1 MNLGSLIDE
10 ESIWMSFW
18 RRGQNNQ
25 RVREDLVRRQRNR
38 LDEDDE
44 DERER
49 VAVAEDHARIMMQVK
64 ARNAALSKQAVADR
78 RAEQEALTA
87 WREGSNDRRDY

>member
-10 ESIWMSFW
+10 ESIWMSLW

-49 VAVAEDHARIMMQVK
+49 IAVAGDHARIMMQVK
-64 ARNAALSKQAVADR
+64 ARNAALAQQAVADR
-78 RAEQEALTA
+78 RAEQKALTA

>member
-49 VAVAEDHARIMMQVK
+49 VAVAEDHARIMK
-64 ARNAALSKQAVADR
+64 NAQIHQHAVQRQAVADQQ
-78 RAEQEALTA
+78 AQQQALRA
-87 WREGSNDRRDY
+87 WRAGSDDRRER